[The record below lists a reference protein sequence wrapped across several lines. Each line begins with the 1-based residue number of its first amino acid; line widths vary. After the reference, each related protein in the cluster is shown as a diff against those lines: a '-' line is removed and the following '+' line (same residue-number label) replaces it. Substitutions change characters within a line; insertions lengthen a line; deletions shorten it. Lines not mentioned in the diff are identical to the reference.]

1 MRARFR
7 VLLAL
12 LHVAARIQQVESQR
26 CEKNN
31 HFVPVFMGIWGC
43 QECGHGYHSPAGY
56 ACEPCPETT
65 VVSNGKWD
73 KSISDWC
80 EPDCF
85 KAWKDFLHMGTRS
98 KAWHI
103 ASFANIPCVRS
114 LISYSPSGN
123 VEQDYWQRNKL
134 FQLCNEGKKD
144 CADLGSRCKVEDD
157 SWAQNSVVTM
167 AEKWERGKL
176 FGNSYRECKLCEK
189 GSYKD
194 PNSKL
199 CVSCPRGFVG
209 ALPSED
215 TSDFIPP
222 DVRLA
227 TKKISTT
234 TFPPG
239 NYVLFGCRACSDF
252 QGVPTAGACQICKPG
267 QYQRASLE
275 TVKHTSGAQFSV
287 VVGVECKVCSPGY
300 EFWNRVE
307 NSRSIQCRSFN
318 SQDCCRPCGENQ
330 YSSQGEQCQAVASD
344 HVGYNVT
351 SNEVVAIGASAQKQ
365 CKQGEEL
372 VYCKEGQCST
382 LQSKTKSGWRTCK
395 PCQLSGTKRFL
406 ENRECEE
413 CSTQK
418 KDLPNKD
425 NVCESCTLCDK
436 LEVSSAVYIL
446 HEIPDAIQTV
456 YDFLPKFD
464 SDGMYVTEKVTA
476 KCVELG
482 RRRVFVN
489 NNQVTFQGVDQY
501 RKDLEDPEVYAVS
514 KFEAISR
521 LGSSCSKVLCSE
533 LCFRLN
539 PFHYTPSCGTTTT
552 DQKEIWVHNGS
563 KTLAL
568 ADVES
573 EAKKENGMYVSNGPC
588 TLCTLCQQGWYNYGC
603 NVYSDGVPHPRGEC
617 RECMSKCNDIDTFM
631 YHPDGDG
638 KCHVPPFI
646 LRHPSGKWKVEQ
658 NYVCKKC
665 PTWVLEKHPNGKMT
679 MSVATA
685 CGLRLSFTAYDF
697 ENGNV
702 VTKTHAILE
711 WNEREEDEQKFGRVN
726 WLNYR
731 GFMRDLIPYCPRMYF
746 YDDKEQNCDENS
758 LRLYGHESYDV
769 PGTNRKVTYGFSPY
783 NPKCCKLCKAFDP
796 LRSKRRE
803 DWEVCPGNTTVDV
816 QNANVDKCGRGYY
829 EHANTSQ
836 CRKCSTCHEGMIQ
849 P

>member
-26 CEKNN
+26 CENNN

-43 QECGHGYHSPAGY
+43 QECEHGYHSPAGY

-144 CADLGSRCKVEDD
+144 CADLGSRCKVEDY

-351 SNEVVAIGASAQKQ
+351 SNEVVAIGASAQNN
-365 CKQGEEL
+365 
-372 VYCKEGQCST
+372 VSRA
-382 LQSKTKSGWRTCK
+382 KS
-395 PCQLSGTKRFL
+395 LF
-406 ENRECEE
+406 
-413 CSTQK
+413 
-418 KDLPNKD
+418 
-425 NVCESCTLCDK
+425 
-436 LEVSSAVYIL
+436 
-446 HEIPDAIQTV
+446 
-456 YDFLPKFD
+456 
-464 SDGMYVTEKVTA
+464 TA
-476 KCVELG
+476 
-482 RRRVFVN
+482 RRVSAARF
-489 NNQVTFQGVDQY
+489 
-501 RKDLEDPEVYAVS
+501 
-514 KFEAISR
+514 
-521 LGSSCSKVLCSE
+521 
-533 LCFRLN
+533 
-539 PFHYTPSCGTTTT
+539 
-552 DQKEIWVHNGS
+552 
-563 KTLAL
+563 
-568 ADVES
+568 
-573 EAKKENGMYVSNGPC
+573 
-588 TLCTLCQQGWYNYGC
+588 
-603 NVYSDGVPHPRGEC
+603 
-617 RECMSKCNDIDTFM
+617 
-631 YHPDGDG
+631 
-638 KCHVPPFI
+638 
-646 LRHPSGKWKVEQ
+646 
-658 NYVCKKC
+658 
-665 PTWVLEKHPNGKMT
+665 
-679 MSVATA
+679 
-685 CGLRLSFTAYDF
+685 
-697 ENGNV
+697 
-702 VTKTHAILE
+702 
-711 WNEREEDEQKFGRVN
+711 
-726 WLNYR
+726 
-731 GFMRDLIPYCPRMYF
+731 
-746 YDDKEQNCDENS
+746 
-758 LRLYGHESYDV
+758 
-769 PGTNRKVTYGFSPY
+769 
-783 NPKCCKLCKAFDP
+783 
-796 LRSKRRE
+796 
-803 DWEVCPGNTTVDV
+803 
-816 QNANVDKCGRGYY
+816 
-829 EHANTSQ
+829 
-836 CRKCSTCHEGMIQ
+836 
-849 P
+849 